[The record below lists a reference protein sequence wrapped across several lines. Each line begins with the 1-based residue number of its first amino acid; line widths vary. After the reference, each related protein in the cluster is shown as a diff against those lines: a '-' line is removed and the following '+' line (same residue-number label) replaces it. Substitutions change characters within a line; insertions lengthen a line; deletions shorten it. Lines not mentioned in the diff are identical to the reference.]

1 VDVIN
6 LEVNLPNLTV
16 ISKDE
21 AIGAMVEHLGAT
33 GHIRAENL
41 GEIIAAVL
49 HHEATAPTGLGR
61 GIAMPNARVAAVNR
75 IVGAVGR
82 SKGGVQFDS
91 PDGEPVHTIFL
102 ILAPA
107 EQLDDLRRALE
118 LVMRRGTPQ
127 RPPPSWN

>member
-1 VDVIN
+1 LDFIN

-33 GHIRAENL
+33 GHIRPENQ
-41 GEIIAAVL
+41 GEIVAAVL
-49 HHEATAPTGLGR
+49 DHEALRPTGMGR
-61 GIAMPNARVAAVNR
+61 GIAMPNARVAAVER
-75 IVGAVGR
+75 LVGAIGR
-82 SKGGVQFDS
+82 SKGGVEFDS

-107 EQLDDLRRALE
+107 DQLDDLRRALE
-118 LVMRRGTPQ
+118 LVMRRTNLH